1 MRTLAR
7 WNPLRELA
15 PFASFPEVER
25 YFAEFPF
32 RPVAAGYEPTPMMRV
47 DVTEDEAAYTVKA
60 EIPGMKK
67 EDIEVSIDGNSVSIT
82 AEVKREK
89 EVKEGEKNLRNER
102 YYGSVSRM
110 LTLPFDV
117 NPAKAEALYEGG
129 VLTLTLPKAP
139 GTEVRRLAIH

>member
-7 WNPLRELA
+7 WDPFRELA
-15 PFASFPEVER
+15 PFVSFPEVGN
-25 YFAEFPF
+25 YFGEFPF
-32 RPVAAGYEPTPMMRV
+32 RPLTAGFEPVPTMRV
-47 DVTEDEAAYTVKA
+47 DVIENEAAYTVKA

-67 EDIEVSIDGNSVSIT
+67 EDIAVSIDGKTVSIN

-89 EVKEGEKNLRNER
+89 EVKGAEKSLCNER
-102 YYGSVSRM
+102 YYGMVSRM

-117 NPAKAEALYEGG
+117 NASKAEASYEGG